1 MERITDYCTGCRAC
15 EQLCAKNAISMVADK
30 EGFLIAQIDADKCV
44 DCGLCQKRCPQ
55 NQVIG
60 KNAPKKVIA
69 VRLKDEDVL
78 YRSAS
83 GGAFAGIAK
92 AWIEDGGIVAG
103 VTYDGEWN
111 AHHVFATTLEE
122 LKAIQSSKYVQ
133 ADTRQTFSEVKRLL
147 TEGKKVL
154 FSGTACQIGGLKAFL

>member
-30 EGFLIAQIDADKCV
+30 EGFLTAQIDADKCV

-55 NQVIG
+55 NQVIV
-60 KNAPKKVIA
+60 KNAPKKVLA

-92 AWIEDGGIVAG
+92 G
-103 VTYDGEWN
+103 
-111 AHHVFATTLEE
+111 
-122 LKAIQSSKYVQ
+122 
-133 ADTRQTFSEVKRLL
+133 
-147 TEGKKVL
+147 
-154 FSGTACQIGGLKAFL
+154 